1 MRKERDHRPLVVAD
15 RPLHPT
21 HHHARYPTAQ
31 PSPPPRPADGRYVR
45 RAYAP
50 CAPQREGFSKKT
62 LIVLLVHV
70 TLLRSFAAIRMLR
83 CLGTL
88 AYRNRQGLPIPGE
101 VEVEAMPSL
110 ASVTNVHRE
119 GRCTSDSSRFATIR
133 SSPTSRRSKREVWH
147 GCSPR
152 VQGHRRLLSAAHE
165 VV

>member
-1 MRKERDHRPLVVAD
+1 MSSAAGGLAQEDATDPHTATDPNRPYFAIGDQLVGAAACD
-15 RPLHPT
+15 PQDLRHLGHL
-21 HHHARYPTAQ
+21 Q
-31 PSPPPRPADGRYVR
+31 P
-45 RAYAP
+45 
-50 CAPQREGFSKKT
+50 

-119 GRCTSDSSRFATIR
+119 GHCTSDSSRFVTIR
-133 SSPTSRRSKREVWH
+133 SSPTSRHSKLEVWH